1 MQRRRLA
8 RASATRR
15 AWAFASRA
23 RMDMS
28 KVLLSDGLKSVLGL
42 RDSGR
47 DVNRLGMGSILLM
60 RWLVVKLMD
69 ELLWR

>member
-1 MQRRRLA
+1 
-8 RASATRR
+8 
-15 AWAFASRA
+15 
-23 RMDMS
+23 MS

-60 RWLVVKLMD
+60 RWLVVKLVD